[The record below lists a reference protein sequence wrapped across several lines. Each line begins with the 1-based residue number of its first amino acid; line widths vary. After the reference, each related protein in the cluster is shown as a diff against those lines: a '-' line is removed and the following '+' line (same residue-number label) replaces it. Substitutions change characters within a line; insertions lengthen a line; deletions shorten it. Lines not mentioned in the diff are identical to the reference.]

1 MKIVIGCDHAGYEIK
16 QLVKDGLYTS
26 LMKKDDTTSFHDVGC
41 ESLDSVHYPE
51 YGKIVANW
59 VANKDWV
66 DHEQINYG
74 ILICG
79 TGIGM
84 SMVANKVE
92 GVRAALCHDVYTAM
106 MARQHNNANVL
117 CMGARVL
124 TPYQAINIA
133 RTFFETDFLGG
144 RHGDRV
150 KMIERNNT

>member
-1 MKIVIGCDHAGYEIK
+1 MKIIIGNDHAGYEIK
-16 QLVKDGLYTS
+16 QLVKDALYTS

-41 ESLDSVHYPE
+41 DSLDCVHYPE
-51 YGKIVANW
+51 YGKTVADW
-59 VANKDWV
+59 VASKDA
-66 DHEQINYG
+66 DFG

-84 SMVANKVE
+84 SMVANKVKD
-92 GVRAALCHDVYTAM
+92 VRAALCHDVYTAM
-106 MARQHNNANVL
+106 MARQHNDANVL

-150 KMIERNNT
+150 KMIN

>member
-1 MKIVIGCDHAGYEIK
+1 MRIVIGNDHAGFDIK
-16 QLVKDGLYTS
+16 QMIKDSMVKTLLKRNPD
-26 LMKKDDTTSFHDVGC
+26 TSFQDVGC
-41 ESLDSVHYPE
+41 HSTDSVNYPD
-51 YGKIVANW
+51 IARTVADW
-59 VANKDWV
+59 VAGGDA
-66 DHEQINYG
+66 DFG
-74 ILICG
+74 LLICG

-84 SMVANKVE
+84 SMVANKVK

-144 RHGDRV
+144 RHEDRV
-150 KMIERNNT
+150 KMID

>member
-1 MKIVIGCDHAGYEIK
+1 MKIIIGNDHAGYEIK
-16 QLVKDGLYTS
+16 QLVKDALYTS

-41 ESLDSVHYPE
+41 DSLDSVHYPE
-51 YGKIVANW
+51 YGKTVADW
-59 VANKDWV
+59 VASKDA
-66 DHEQINYG
+66 DFG

-84 SMVANKVE
+84 SMVDNKVKD
-92 GVRAALCHDVYTAM
+92 VRAALCHDVYTAM

-144 RHGDRV
+144 RLGDRV
-150 KMIERNNT
+150 KMINKGDNEI

>member
-1 MKIVIGCDHAGYEIK
+1 MKVIIGNDHAGYEIK
-16 QLVKDGLYTS
+16 QLVKDALYTS

-41 ESLDSVHYPE
+41 DSLDSVHYPE
-51 YGKIVANW
+51 YGKTVADW
-59 VANKDWV
+59 IASKDA
-66 DHEQINYG
+66 DYG

-84 SMVANKVE
+84 SMVANKVK

-150 KMIERNNT
+150 KMIN

>member
-1 MKIVIGCDHAGYEIK
+1 MKIVIGNDHAGFEIK
-16 QLVKDGLYTS
+16 QLVKDALYTS
-26 LMKKDDTTSFHDVGC
+26 MMKKDDTTSFHDVGC
-41 ESLDSVHYPE
+41 DSLDSVHYPE
-51 YGKIVANW
+51 YGKTVADW
-59 VANKDWV
+59 VANEDA
-66 DHEQINYG
+66 DYG

-84 SMVANKVE
+84 SMVANKVK

-106 MARQHNNANVL
+106 MARQHNDANVL

-150 KMIERNNT
+150 KMID

>member
-1 MKIVIGCDHAGYEIK
+1 MKIIIGNDHAGFEIK
-16 QLVKDGLYTS
+16 QLVKDALYTS

-41 ESLDSVHYPE
+41 DSLDSVHYPE
-51 YGKIVANW
+51 YGKTVADL
-59 VANKDWV
+59 VASKDA
-66 DHEQINYG
+66 NFG

-84 SMVANKVE
+84 SMVANKVK

-150 KMIERNNT
+150 KMIN

>member
-1 MKIVIGCDHAGYEIK
+1 MKFVIGCDHAGYEIK
-16 QLVKDGLYTS
+16 QLLKDALYAT
-26 LMKKDDTTSFHDVGC
+26 LIRKPDTSFHDVGC
-41 ESLDSVHYPE
+41 DSLDNVHYPE
-51 YGKIVANW
+51 YGKTVADW
-59 VANKDWV
+59 VAGGDA
-66 DHEQINYG
+66 DYG
-74 ILICG
+74 VLICG

-84 SMVANKVE
+84 SMVANKVK

-106 MARQHNNANVL
+106 MAKQHNDANVL

-150 KMIERNNT
+150 KMIN

>member
-1 MKIVIGCDHAGYEIK
+1 MKIIIGNDHAGYEIK
-16 QLVKDGLYTS
+16 QLVKDALYTS

-41 ESLDSVHYPE
+41 DSLDSVHYPE
-51 YGKIVANW
+51 YGKTVADW
-59 VANKDWV
+59 VASKDA
-66 DHEQINYG
+66 DFG

-84 SMVANKVE
+84 SMVANKVKD
-92 GVRAALCHDVYTAM
+92 VRAALCHDVYTAM
-106 MARQHNNANVL
+106 MARQHNDANVL

-150 KMIERNNT
+150 KMIN

>member
-1 MKIVIGCDHAGYEIK
+1 MKVIIGNDHAGYEIK
-16 QLVKDGLYTS
+16 QLVKDALYTS

-41 ESLDSVHYPE
+41 DSLDSVHYPE
-51 YGKIVANW
+51 YGKTVADW
-59 VANKDWV
+59 VASNDA
-66 DHEQINYG
+66 DYG

-84 SMVANKVE
+84 SMVANKVK

-150 KMIERNNT
+150 KMID

>member
-1 MKIVIGCDHAGYEIK
+1 MKVIIGNDHAGYEIK
-16 QLVKDGLYTS
+16 QLVKDALYTS

-41 ESLDSVHYPE
+41 DSLDSVHYPE
-51 YGKIVANW
+51 YGKTVADW
-59 VANKDWV
+59 VASKDA
-66 DHEQINYG
+66 DYG

-84 SMVANKVE
+84 SMVANKVK

-133 RTFFETDFLGG
+133 STFFETDFLGG
-144 RHGDRV
+144 RHEDRV
-150 KMIERNNT
+150 KMID

>member
-16 QLVKDGLYTS
+16 QSVKDALYTS

-41 ESLDSVHYPE
+41 DSLDSVHYPE
-51 YGKIVANW
+51 YGKTVADW
-59 VANKDWV
+59 VASKDA
-66 DHEQINYG
+66 DFG

-84 SMVANKVE
+84 SMVANKVKD
-92 GVRAALCHDVYTAM
+92 VRAALCHDVYTAM
-106 MARQHNNANVL
+106 MARQHNDANVL

-150 KMIERNNT
+150 KMIN

>member
-1 MKIVIGCDHAGYEIK
+1 MKIVIGNDHAGFEIK
-16 QLVKDGLYTS
+16 QLVKDALYTS
-26 LMKKDDTTSFHDVGC
+26 MMKKDDSTSFNDVGC
-41 ESLDSVHYPE
+41 NSLDSVHYPE
-51 YGKIVANW
+51 YGKTVADW
-59 VANKDWV
+59 VASNDA
-66 DHEQINYG
+66 DYG

-84 SMVANKVE
+84 SMVANKVK

-106 MARQHNNANVL
+106 MARHHNDANIL

-150 KMIERNNT
+150 KMID

>member
-1 MKIVIGCDHAGYEIK
+1 MKIVIGNDHAGFEIK
-16 QLVKDGLYTS
+16 QLVKDALYTS
-26 LMKKDDTTSFHDVGC
+26 MMKKDDSTSFQDVGC
-41 ESLDSVHYPE
+41 NSLDSVHYPE
-51 YGKIVANW
+51 YGKTVADW
-59 VANKDWV
+59 VASEDA
-66 DHEQINYG
+66 DYG

-84 SMVANKVE
+84 SMVANKVK

-106 MARQHNNANVL
+106 MARQHNDANVL

-144 RHGDRV
+144 RHRDRV
-150 KMIERNNT
+150 KMID

>member
-1 MKIVIGCDHAGYEIK
+1 MKVIIGNDHAGYEIK
-16 QLVKDGLYTS
+16 QLVKDALYTS

-41 ESLDSVHYPE
+41 DSLDSVHYPE
-51 YGKIVANW
+51 YGKTVADW
-59 VANKDWV
+59 IASKDA
-66 DHEQINYG
+66 DYG

-84 SMVANKVE
+84 SMVANKVK

-106 MARQHNNANVL
+106 MARQHNDANVL

-144 RHGDRV
+144 RHEDRV
-150 KMIERNNT
+150 KMID